1 MGMDARYFANNP
13 LRPPQWRAERALQL
27 VDHYPNPLP
36 PQPYDDRYVRSYWQF
51 LIERRAAGDDELR
64 RNTLFQKM
72 PDISHAH
79 SLYVTADCL
88 RATFCRV
95 GF

>member
-1 MGMDARYFANNP
+1 
-13 LRPPQWRAERALQL
+13 
-27 VDHYPNPLP
+27 
-36 PQPYDDRYVRSYWQF
+36 
-51 LIERRAAGDDELR
+51 
-64 RNTLFQKM
+64 M